1 MNTNTSNPAFED
13 LARLRGIA
21 EEGRRLPLAGG
32 RYLILWGYTIFTAI
46 VAQAVITLHW
56 LPVPPMSIALTW
68 PVIMVTG
75 GLIARHPAFSRGA
88 QKTRP
93 DLGARIERTV
103 WTFGGAFLALAPL
116 SAVAAAYVMLKT
128 SGSAQLFALM
138 MGMPALTFGVYAIAL
153 AASAEIA
160 AFPQLKRYALLSL
173 LFVPITLLLAGTIWQ
188 FAAVALGILL
198 VSIVPGHMMLAAERA
213 TPHA

>member
-13 LARLRGIA
+13 LARLRDIA

-32 RYLILWGYTIFTAI
+32 RYLILWGYTIFAAI

-75 GLIARHPAFSRGA
+75 GLIARHPAFSRAA
-88 QKTRP
+88 QKARP

-116 SAVAAAYVMLKT
+116 SAVAAAMLET

-160 AFPQLKRYALLSL
+160 AFPRLKRYALLSL
-173 LFVPITLLLAGTIWQ
+173 LFVPITLMLAGTLWQ
-188 FAAVALGILL
+188 FAAVALGIVL
-198 VSIVPGHMMLAAERA
+198 VSIVPGHMMLTAERT